1 MLHGAADRLAAAAV
15 GATVGAVLLLPA
27 TIAAPPVHAWPP
39 VLASGAAE
47 AAYFALLA
55 AAYRRGELSFTYP
68 VARGIA
74 PFLVTLGGAAV
85 LGQSLTAA
93 RIGGSL
99 ALGAGLAVISQAG
112 LARGRGLAL
121 TFAALTGITI
131 AVYSVIDAGA
141 VRSADAIGYLGA
153 VTIVQAVILL
163 GAVRLDRRRVRA
175 AARAGAGIGIGSVA
189 AYLLVLLAYQRA
201 PAAPAAIR
209 QRTPRGRNCTL
220 IRGPVT
226 RVLLGTA
233 CSQVRWQ
240 LPPMTSRSPWP
251 TSWRNVG
258 PLPSRGRSSRGRGVP
273 SDTIATTV
281 SSVLPR
287 PIVSPCH
294 ATLSRPSR
302 YRHNPAV
309 HSGSPSSAW

>member
-1 MLHGAADRLAAAAV
+1 VSGVALALVLAAAVLHATWNRVLHGAADRLAAAAV
-15 GATVGAVLLLPA
+15 GAIVGAVLLLPA

-47 AAYFALLA
+47 AAYFAFLA

-99 ALGAGLAVISQAG
+99 ALGAGLAIISQAG

-201 PAAPAAIR
+201 PASPVA
-209 QRTPRGRNCTL
+209 TL
-220 IRGPVT
+220 RELSI
-226 RVLLGTA
+226 LLGILIA
-233 CSQVRWQ
+233 RDR
-240 LPPMTSRSPWP
+240 P
-251 TSWRNVG
+251 
-258 PLPSRGRSSRGRGVP
+258 GRRVWLGGALCVFG
-273 SDTIATTV
+273 AALTV
-281 SSVLPR
+281 V
-287 PIVSPCH
+287 
-294 ATLSRPSR
+294 
-302 YRHNPAV
+302 
-309 HSGSPSSAW
+309 